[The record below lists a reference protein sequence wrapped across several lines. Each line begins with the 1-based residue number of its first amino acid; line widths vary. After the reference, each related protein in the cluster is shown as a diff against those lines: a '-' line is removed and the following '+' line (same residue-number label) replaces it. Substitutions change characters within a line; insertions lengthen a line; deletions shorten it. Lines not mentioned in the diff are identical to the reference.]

1 MAENDNPFEP
11 GSSGPHRIRP
21 RSRTGLNVEEIKNK
35 TGGNYIFSFGFPGSG
50 KTTFQ
55 WMMMNYLLNEGP
67 FHSEIQI
74 PDRDKG
80 PDWEGRNIINTWKNQ
95 WIEGRFP
102 DPTASGESDIREV
115 QVHAKT
121 TAGKKLASDFSF
133 LEVSGEL
140 MRQVLPES
148 GTAPDFSPLLSAY
161 LANPRLKFC
170 VILMLTPEVE
180 ENDQLFASFM
190 AYIQKNFPG
199 LKERMSLGVVVS
211 KPEES
216 LVRLQTYGTPDGRM
230 AYDKLNAEAL
240 VGYLNRFCGE
250 TYQIW
255 ATWPKASQTLLA
267 PLRLGEIEISEG
279 EPHLV
284 APDFSDIE
292 EIFFWVFEQF
302 TGKRPGPTFIQRSLG
317 KVDWR

>member
-1 MAENDNPFEP
+1 MSEGQNPFEP
-11 GSSGPHRIRP
+11 VSPGLSRVRP
-21 RSRTGLNVEEIKNK
+21 RSRTGISVEEITNK
-35 TGGNYIFSFGFPGSG
+35 KDGNYIFTFGFPGSG

-74 PDRDKG
+74 PDRDTG
-80 PDWEGRNIINTWKNQ
+80 QDWEGRNIINTWKSQ

-102 DPTASGESDIREV
+102 DPTASGENDIREV

-121 TAGKKLASDFSF
+121 TAGKKLSVDFSF

-148 GTAPDFSPLLSAY
+148 GAAPRFSPLLSAY

-170 VILMLTPEVE
+170 VILMLSPEVE

-190 AYIQKNFPG
+190 AYVQKNFPG
-199 LKERMSLGVVVS
+199 LRDRMSLGVVIS
-211 KPEES
+211 KPKES
-216 LVRLQTYGTPDGRM
+216 LARLQTYGTPDGCM
-230 AYDKLNAEAL
+230 AYDKLDADAL
-240 VGYLNRFCGE
+240 MGYLNRFCGE

-255 ATWPKASQTLLA
+255 ATWPKESQTLLA
-267 PLRLGEIEISEG
+267 PLRLGEIELSEG
-279 EPHLV
+279 SPRLV
-284 APDFSDIE
+284 SPDFSDIE
-292 EIFFWVFEQF
+292 QIFFWVFEQF
-302 TGKRPGPTFIQRSLG
+302 TGKQPGPTLVQRLLG